1 MHFSMVGRGVL
12 NVTVSMIGQR
22 DSPHRRAFRIGWVEN
37 AAGHPLLHS
46 SRSYVVGTALNRRTR
61 EEQSHERMNKVADPI
76 VAPEQPSPDAVAVHV
91 LEVFDGDY
99 ATGHMPT

>member
-1 MHFSMVGRGVL
+1 
-12 NVTVSMIGQR
+12 MIGQR
-22 DSPHRRAFRIGWVEN
+22 DSPHRWAFRIGWVEN

-46 SRSYVVGTALNRRTR
+46 SRSYVAGTALNRRTR
-61 EEQSHERMNKVADPI
+61 AAEPRFSIKRMNKVADPI

-99 ATGHMPT
+99 PTGHMPTVN